1 MRNRRIEPSAASV
14 AFIHG
19 VDSRIMTVFV
29 AAFASKLLFWGKLA
43 GRRPSEWRQIDMKRR
58 LLWLLPVLFVFIFLD
73 ACAPL
78 RRPAPGGNI
87 PPIPDQISRGNRQ
100 EPVLKVYMH
109 DTQQVKEMPM
119 EEYIAGVVAA
129 EMDPKW
135 PLEALAAQAILA
147 RTFTLQ
153 KIASQGGVP
162 NRNAHASTDIEEFQ
176 AYDASRINDQVR
188 QAVQRTRGEV
198 AVAGGQFI
206 RAWFHANSGGRTAT
220 AVEGL
225 AFDKE
230 PTPYVVSIEDSI
242 SVQAAPEDQQVWKAT
257 FSKDEVK
264 RAVQEVGSRVG
275 DFSRIE
281 IVERGPS
288 GRATKLGIG
297 SAVVSATAFRLAIG
311 STEMR
316 STLLEDITVKGNSVT
331 FTGKGYGHGV
341 GMSQWGAKGRADRG
355 EKAETIVQ
363 AYYKQISI
371 EKIWD

>member
-1 MRNRRIEPSAASV
+1 
-14 AFIHG
+14 
-19 VDSRIMTVFV
+19 
-29 AAFASKLLFWGKLA
+29 
-43 GRRPSEWRQIDMKRR
+43 MKRR
-58 LLWLLPVLFVFIFLD
+58 LFWLLPALIALLLLE

-78 RRPAPGGNI
+78 RRPAPRGNV
-87 PPIPDQISRGNRQ
+87 PPIPEQISRGTRQ
-100 EPVLKVYMH
+100 EPMLKVYMH
-109 DTQQVKEMPM
+109 ETQSVEEMAM

-153 KIASQGGVP
+153 KIASQGEVP
-162 NRNAHASTDIEEFQ
+162 DRNAHASTDIEEFQ
-176 AYDASRINDQVR
+176 AYDASRINDRVR
-188 QAVQRTRGEV
+188 QAVNRTRGEV
-198 AVAGGQFI
+198 AVAKGQFI
-206 RAWFHANSGGRTAT
+206 RAWFHANSGGQTAD

-230 PTPYVVSIEDSI
+230 PTPYVVSIEDGV
-242 SVQAAPEDQQVWKAT
+242 SVQAAPGDQQAWTAT
-257 FSKDEVK
+257 FSKAEV
-264 RAVQEVGSRVG
+264 RQAVQAVGPSVG
-275 DFSRIE
+275 DFSRVE

-297 SAVVSATAFRLAIG
+297 SAVVSATAFRLSIG
-311 STEMR
+311 STRMR
-316 STLLEDITVKGNSVT
+316 STFLEDIAVRGNSVV

-363 AYYKQISI
+363 AYYKEISI
-371 EKIWD
+371 EQIWD